1 MIWLVVTKI
10 IHLNFCM
17 GKGDPKPDRVLL
29 IKQLGRELA
38 QYSYQKLTPK
48 TIFKALDLFVFPNE
62 RP

>member
-10 IHLNFCM
+10 IHLNVCM
-17 GKGDPKPDRVLL
+17 RKVDPKPDRVLL
-29 IKQLGRELA
+29 IKQTGREFA

>member
-1 MIWLVVTKI
+1 
-10 IHLNFCM
+10 M